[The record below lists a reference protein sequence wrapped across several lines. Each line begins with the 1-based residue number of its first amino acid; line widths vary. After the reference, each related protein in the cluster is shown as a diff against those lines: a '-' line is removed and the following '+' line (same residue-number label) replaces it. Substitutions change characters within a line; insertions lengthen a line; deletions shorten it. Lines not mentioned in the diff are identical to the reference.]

1 MNKPNYFRALIWF
14 VYIFISN
21 LVCLAL
27 DEIVDSNPLV
37 SVRTVDSIDAIVVNH
52 IRPPPTA
59 IFGESQI
66 DNIRGCKYPAYSL
79 FLLET

>member
-1 MNKPNYFRALIWF
+1 MNKPRYFRALTRF

-21 LVCLAL
+21 LVRVPF
-27 DEIVDSNPLV
+27 DETVHSNPLV
-37 SVRTVDSIDAIVVNH
+37 SVRTAGSIDAIVVNH